1 MKWHGG
7 KGMRGKKKMAVI
19 ALALATLLAASGC
32 ATPPTPPGPVVP
44 PGSPDD
50 RQETSVDPG
59 PSTPFDQAYACLP
72 GVWEVDKS
80 SVSWQIAAGDA
91 DEVSGTFFIMFDPA
105 GGFGL
110 EYQSWRVLTYIDKE
124 TGISTEGVWDGM
136 VTGEY
141 TVGEDGTVETSVIHS
156 SATLTTVMST
166 PVGDDRD
173 VIDIDIPIPTVYKCD
188 GDQIIGFAKTNG
200 DEVIRYNISER
211 TFD

>member
-1 MKWHGG
+1 
-7 KGMRGKKKMAVI
+7 MRGKKKMVVT
-19 ALALATLLAASGC
+19 ALALATLLVAAGC
-32 ATPPTPPGPVVP
+32 AGPPLPPPPGG

-50 RQETSVDPG
+50 RQETSADPG
-59 PSTPFDQAYACLP
+59 PSTPFDQALACLP
-72 GVWEVDKS
+72 GIWEVDKS
-80 SVSWQIAAGDA
+80 SPWLDLMTSDA

-110 EYQSWRVLTYIDKE
+110 EYQNLRIFTYIDKE
-124 TGISTEGVWDGM
+124 SGISTEGVWEGM

-141 TVGEDGTVETSVIHS
+141 TVGDDGTVETTVIHS

-166 PVGDDRD
+166 PVGDDRN
-173 VIDIDIPIPTVYKCD
+173 VIEIDIQIPTVYKCD